1 MERKKRASERKKIHL
16 FHSMGECASHDDAD
30 DDSSALVR
38 NKAGRRMRRADRR
51 RSEHVKVGDLLAE
64 ANLPSVNQ
72 MIARAAI
79 TMTWTALVCGK
90 GPIAPVLGALKPA
103 SGTRAATDGR
113 LNNPATTN
121 AIVASGVKLW
131 NRHHDRLSN
140 IKTKFALKSFITK
153 EVWKELPI

>member
-1 MERKKRASERKKIHL
+1 
-16 FHSMGECASHDDAD
+16 
-30 DDSSALVR
+30 
-38 NKAGRRMRRADRR
+38 
-51 RSEHVKVGDLLAE
+51 
-64 ANLPSVNQ
+64 

-79 TMTWTALVCGK
+79 TMIWTALVGGN
-90 GPIAPVLGALKPA
+90 GPMVSTFNALRPA

-113 LNNPATTN
+113 LNNPATPN